1 MRIDNFLKLKCN
13 LFAMHNIAMFMIR
26 NAFYYTKNR
35 SKKQV
40 CFSAFENF
48 FDFSNEKNQS
58 TQNV

>member
-1 MRIDNFLKLKCN
+1 
-13 LFAMHNIAMFMIR
+13 MHNIAMFMIR

-40 CFSAFENF
+40 YFSAFENF